1 MRVKRFRPFFG
12 LTRIWLIPLRIPWA
26 TWAAEEYPAHPRLS
40 VMMRKSNWFS
50 PSFWFD
56 SDLIQ
61 FESSPS
67 QCVQPQLVIWLAF
80 DTHTPLDS
88 LSCAGGRGVPW
99 ELFNSVREWHCLNG
113 PWPLREVPGQMRGRK
128 RVSKNG
134 QRNAARRMK
143 FSIVCF
149 YHISNDLETL
159 GAELAWAS
167 EVQEPSRIQEF
178 RNNIKWWEREAG
190 HRVCLPICIYIH

>member
-1 MRVKRFRPFFG
+1 MRSAPAFD
-12 LTRIWLIPLRIPWA
+12 LTRTWLSLNQVRVNA
-26 TWAAEEYPAHPRLS
+26 
-40 VMMRKSNWFS
+40 FS
-50 PSFWFD
+50 PNLWFD
-56 SDLIQ
+56 SHL
-61 FESSPS
+61 
-67 QCVQPQLVIWLAF
+67 
-80 DTHTPLDS
+80 THTPLDS

-143 FSIVCF
+143 FSIACF

-178 RNNIKWWEREAG
+178 RNSIKWWEREAG
-190 HRVCLPICIYIH
+190 HRVCFPICIYIH